1 MFNAAQVEN
10 APAIAEESKP
20 QDIIERVAKAEAII
34 AATGAKITY
43 RGDWAFYR
51 RDTDEIFIPDPSR
64 FFGSKTS
71 TPQEAFFST
80 ILHEVTHWCGAPDR
94 LDRKKGARFGD
105 QAYAY
110 EELVAEIGSAILCAE
125 AGIANEPRA
134 DHAQYL
140 AGWLRVLKADSR
152 AIFSAAS
159 EASKAVDYV
168 LSCGA
173 LVERAQAA

>member
-1 MFNAAQVEN
+1 MSHDHRAPWCWSNEDYAETEPAHHPEN
-10 APAIAEESKP
+10 CRVPAPCG
-20 QDIIERVAKAEAII
+20 IITVTALWPLCRYRHKA
-34 AATGAKITY
+34 
-43 RGDWAFYR
+43 
-51 RDTDEIFIPDPSR
+51 
-64 FFGSKTS
+64 
-71 TPQEAFFST
+71 
-80 ILHEVTHWCGAPDR
+80 HWCGAPSR